1 MTATKLGSSAI
12 KSCLDKANVSPSLV
26 EEVFMGCVI
35 QVQKIGTSNDD
46 KLIQT
51 YSEFL
56 FRPES
61 IDKICVVRTGS
72 GSGSPGSSRGRPRHW
87 DGLHHHQQGLRQRPQ
102 GDEPG
107 HGGAQSGTPERD
119 GGGRDGESLQL
130 SLHSPS
136 RSDSVR
142 RSESDRHL

>member
-35 QVQKIGTSNDD
+35 QVWKIGISNDD
-46 KLIQT
+46 KLIET
-51 YSEFL
+51 YYEFL
-56 FRPES
+56 SQPES
-61 IDKICVVRTGS
+61 IHKICLVWTGPS
-72 GSGSPGSSRGRPRHW
+72 SGSPGGSWGWPRHW

-107 HGGAQSGTPERD
+107 HGGAQSGTPDGD

-130 SLHSPS
+130 SLHSPP

-142 RSESDRHL
+142 RSEPDRHL